1 MNDLSHLVDDNA
13 APFFAPASSD
23 IISTLLGKYQQQRGY
38 IDHIASIATGDMGG
52 AIDWFLSGNRD
63 HCRWIPDMEK
73 LFKRDG
79 AIAALNSRYWSDGMA
94 LTDVYKAMPQA
105 RRDAWNKNIREMTTP
120 EFTKEA
126 VYSTF
131 NDLLSLRP
139 AFLAERVDGIF
150 QGLSGLHVTNVPE
163 GFSRRM
169 IIANVVGSFFHSTSR
184 AGLINDL
191 RAVIATYMCRDE
203 PNQSATGAVI
213 TMASS
218 RPGEWIELDGGAF
231 RIRCYKIGTAH
242 IEVHPDMAYRLNME
256 LARLHPRA
264 IPAQFRT
271 KPKKVAKQFLM
282 MGRPL
287 PFAVLEVI
295 RELRRVRG
303 TNSFALGYYKKGS
316 TVREEVIRVLV
327 GIGGVINRHNG
338 LSMDFGYDPQEAMNE
353 IIASGCIPDRVAH
366 QYFPTPEVVA
376 RAAVALAQI
385 GSGDA
390 VLEPSA
396 GQGGIADYFP
406 IKENSLCV
414 EISKLHC
421 DILRAKGFE
430 TVHADFMEWAA
441 RAPKFERV
449 VMNPPFSDGRAKA
462 HLVFASELV
471 IPGGRLVAILPES
484 MRGKDLLPGW
494 IIEWSHVYE
503 NEFAGTST
511 NVVIMSGVR
520 P

>member
-1 MNDLSHLVDDNA
+1 MSNLSHLVDDST
-13 APFFAPASSD
+13 PFFAPASSD
-23 IISTLLGKYQQQRGY
+23 IISTLIGQYQQQRVY
-38 IDHIASIATGDMGG
+38 IDHIAGIATGEMGG
-52 AIDWFLSGNRD
+52 AIKWFLDGNRER
-63 HCRWIPDMEK
+63 CRWMPDMSE

-105 RRDAWNKNIREMTTP
+105 RRDAWNKDIREMTTP

-139 AFLAERVDGIF
+139 TFLSERVDGIF
-150 QGLSGLHVTNVPE
+150 QGLSGKHVTNVPE
-163 GFSRRM
+163 GFSKRM

-191 RAVIATYMCRDE
+191 RAVIATYMGRDE

-213 TMASS
+213 TMARS

-242 IEVHPDMAYRLNME
+242 IEVHPDIAYRLNME
-256 LARLHPRA
+256 LARLYPRA

-271 KPKKVAKQFLM
+271 KPKKVIKQFVM

-287 PFAVLEVI
+287 PFAVLEILQQLRHEIGQNLYSFGYMNVGSEKIRAEAERVI
-295 RELRRVRG
+295 E
-303 TNSFALGYYKKGS
+303 
-316 TVREEVIRVLV
+316 
-327 GIGGVINRHNG
+327 GIGGVIKNG
-338 LSMDFGYDPQEAMNE
+338 RIQFDYCPKSALDE

-366 QYFPTPEVVA
+366 QYYPTPENVA
-376 RAAVALAQI
+376 RAAVDLAQI
-385 GSGDA
+385 GPDDT

-396 GQGGIADYFP
+396 GQGGIADHLP
-406 IKENSLCV
+406 APHRAICI

-421 DILRAKGFE
+421 EILRAKGFV
-430 TVHADFMEWAA
+430 TVQADFMEWAA
-441 RAPKFERV
+441 RALLFDRV
-449 VMNPPFSDGRAKA
+449 IMNPPFAGGRAVA
-462 HLVFASELV
+462 HVRIAAELV
-471 IPGGRLVAILPES
+471 KQGGRLVAILPAS
-484 MRGKDLLPGW
+484 MRGKDFLPTP
-494 IIEWSHVYE
+494 WSHVWSE
-503 NEFAGTST
+503 VFVSEFEHTGV
-511 NVVIMSGVR
+511 NVVILTAERV
-520 P
+520 